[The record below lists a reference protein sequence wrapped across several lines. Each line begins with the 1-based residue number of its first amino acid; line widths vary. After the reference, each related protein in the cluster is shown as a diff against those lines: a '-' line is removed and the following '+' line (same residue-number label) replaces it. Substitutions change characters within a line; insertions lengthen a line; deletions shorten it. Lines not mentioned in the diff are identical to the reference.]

1 MKGPVA
7 TLLLPIRFGA
17 PVYDVF
23 EIAVNARGSVFLHSR
38 HHMRIQVHR
47 DPDLRV
53 SEALAGNLR
62 MDARGQHVG
71 RVRVPQVVETNA
83 RQRLVDRQQLVPL
96 LRDGS
101 RLQRPAI
108 RLGNN
113 KRVVRQRN
121 AELEKLLGLRN
132 AMVR

>member
-1 MKGPVA
+1 
-7 TLLLPIRFGA
+7 
-17 PVYDVF
+17 
-23 EIAVNARGSVFLHSR
+23 
-38 HHMRIQVHR
+38 
-47 DPDLRV
+47 
-53 SEALAGNLR
+53 

-71 RVRVPQVVETNA
+71 RVRVPQVVEANA
-83 RQRLVDRQQLVPL
+83 RQRLVDCQQLVPL

>member
-1 MKGPVA
+1 M
-7 TLLLPIRFGA
+7 
-17 PVYDVF
+17 
-23 EIAVNARGSVFLHSR
+23 
-38 HHMRIQVHR
+38 
-47 DPDLRV
+47 
-53 SEALAGNLR
+53 
-62 MDARGQHVG
+62 G
-71 RVRVPQVVETNA
+71 RVRVPQIMEANA
-83 RQRLVDRQQLVPL
+83 RECFFVRQQKMPLV
-96 LRDGS
+96 RDGS

>member
-1 MKGPVA
+1 M
-7 TLLLPIRFGA
+7 
-17 PVYDVF
+17 
-23 EIAVNARGSVFLHSR
+23 
-38 HHMRIQVHR
+38 
-47 DPDLRV
+47 
-53 SEALAGNLR
+53 
-62 MDARGQHVG
+62 G
-71 RVRVPQVVETNA
+71 RVRVPQIMEANA
-83 RQRLVDRQQLVPL
+83 RQCFVFRQQKVPL
-96 LRDGS
+96 VRDGS